1 MNTPLRRVGLAMLAM
16 LVLLLGNV
24 TYIQMVNAD
33 DYRADARNQRVLFD
47 EYSRER
53 GKIISNDGKQL
64 LATVTPTN
72 DRLKYLRQYP
82 LGPAFAPVTGF
93 YSVRYGARALERS
106 EDEILNGSDDR
117 LFVRRLSDIITGRDP
132 RGGNIQTTIDSRVQ
146 QAAYDAMVNP
156 GTGQSYTGAVV
167 ALRPQTGEIL
177 AMVSTPSYDPNQL
190 STHDPDAQEAAWLAL
205 TKKDDPRKPMINRAI
220 QETYPPGSTFKLV
233 VAAAALEDGQTKD
246 MQLTAANSVQLP
258 STRTDLENFN
268 GGHCGPADQQTA
280 SLETALA
287 LSCNTAFATL
297 ADQLGTDK
305 LREQAQKFGIGQTD
319 LQIPMGVVSSGLG
332 PMADQASLYQ
342 TGIGQRDVR
351 LTPMQ
356 DAMVVAA
363 IANNGVL
370 MRPQLVQKALA
381 PDLSVMSNFDSDE
394 LERAMSTSNANT
406 LRDMMK
412 KSEENTKGN
421 GKVNGLVIASK
432 TGTAEHGNDPKGT
445 PPHAWYVAFAPAD
458 NPQIAVAVLVE
469 SGGNRGLAAT
479 GGSVAASVGR
489 ATINALPGIGGR

>member
-1 MNTPLRRVGLAMLAM
+1 MNKPLRRVGLAMLAM
-16 LVLLLGNV
+16 LVLLLGNI

-33 DYRADARNQRVLFD
+33 DYRADGRNQRVLYD
-47 EYSRER
+47 EYSRQR
-53 GKIISNDGKQL
+53 GQIISNDGKQL
-64 LATVTPTN
+64 IATVTPTN
-72 DRLKYLRQYP
+72 DRLKFLRQYP
-82 LGPAFAPVTGF
+82 LGPAFAPITGF

-117 LFVRRLSDIITGRDP
+117 LFVRRLSDLITGRDP
-132 RGGNIQTTIDSRVQ
+132 RGGNIQTTVDPRVQ
-146 QAAYDAMVNP
+146 QAAYDAMTSAN
-156 GTGQSYTGAVV
+156 YTGSVV

-177 AMVSTPSYDPNQL
+177 AMVSTPSYDPNPMA
-190 STHDPDAQEAAWLAL
+190 SHDSDEQEKAW
-205 TKKDDPRKPMINRAI
+205 TSYNDDKRKPVLNRAI
-220 QETYPPGSTFKLV
+220 SETYPPGSTFKLV
-233 VAAAALEDGQTKD
+233 VAAAALEDGATKD
-246 MQLTAANSVQLP
+246 TQLTAANSVTLP
-258 STRTDLENFN
+258 TTRTDLENFN

-280 SLETALA
+280 SLETALS

-297 ADQLGTDK
+297 ADQLGKDK
-305 LREQAQKFGIGQTD
+305 LQEQAQKFGIGQTD
-319 LQIPMGVVSSGLG
+319 LQIPMGVVPSTIGSM
-332 PMADQASLYQ
+332 PDSPSLFQ

-356 DAMVVAA
+356 DAMVAA
-363 IANNGVL
+363 TIANGGEL
-370 MRPQLVQKALA
+370 MRPQLVQKVLA
-381 PDLSVMSNFDSDE
+381 PDLSVMSEFDSDS
-394 LERAMSTSNANT
+394 LGRAMSASNAAT

-432 TGTAEHGNDPKGT
+432 TGTAEHGTDPKNT

-489 ATINALPGIGGR
+489 ATINAMPGIGGR